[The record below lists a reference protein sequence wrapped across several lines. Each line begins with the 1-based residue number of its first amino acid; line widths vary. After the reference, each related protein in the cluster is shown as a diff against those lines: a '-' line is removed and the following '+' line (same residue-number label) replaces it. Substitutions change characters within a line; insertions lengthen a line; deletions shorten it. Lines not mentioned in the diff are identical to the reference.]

1 MDGRRDTAPT
11 SQMAKREAG
20 QMNQKTFMVTIGVVC
35 SLIAVLHGLR
45 ILLGWEAVIGGW
57 SVPVWISWVA
67 VAVFA
72 YFAYTA
78 FTARS

>member
-1 MDGRRDTAPT
+1 M
-11 SQMAKREAG
+11 G
-20 QMNQKTFMVTIGVVC
+20 QKSFALTVGVVF

-57 SVPVWISWVA
+57 SVPGWVSWVA
-67 VAVFA
+67 IAISG

-78 FTARS
+78 FTLGR